1 MSGLMVANGSWYQ
14 RWLAWLVMAMLALQL
29 FGLARHHHAIDSHPL
44 DCASCFAGS
53 VPPADQALAPP
64 ALVPL
69 RLAGSYAFSPAAP
82 PASPVLRSFL
92 IPHAHGPP
100 GLVSTS

>member
-1 MSGLMVANGSWYQ
+1 MVANSSWIQ
-14 RWLAWLVMAMLALQL
+14 RWLAWLVMAMLVLQL
-29 FGLARHHHAIDSHPL
+29 FGLTQHHHAPGSQAP

-69 RLAGSYAFSPAAP
+69 RLAGSYSFSPAVP
-82 PASPVLRSFL
+82 PASPVLRRFL
-92 IPHAHGPP
+92 VPHAQGPP
-100 GLVSTS
+100 GPVS

>member
-1 MSGLMVANGSWYQ
+1 MVANGSRYK

-29 FGLARHHHAIDSHPL
+29 FGLGQHHHAIDSHPI
-44 DCASCFAGS
+44 DCASCFACS
-53 VPPADQALAPP
+53 VPPADQPFTPP
-64 ALVPL
+64 ALAPL
-69 RLAGSYAFSPAAP
+69 RLAGSHLLSTPVP

-100 GLVSTS
+100 GPVS

>member
-1 MSGLMVANGSWYQ
+1 MVANGSRYK

-29 FGLARHHHAIDSHPL
+29 FGLGQHHHAIDSHPI

-53 VPPADQALAPP
+53 VPPADQPFTPP

-69 RLAGSYAFSPAAP
+69 RLAGSYSFSPAVP
-82 PASPVLRSFL
+82 LASPVLRSFL

-100 GLVSTS
+100 RPVS

>member
-1 MSGLMVANGSWYQ
+1 MLGLMVANGSRYK

-29 FGLARHHHAIDSHPL
+29 FGLGQHHHAIDSHPI

-53 VPPADQALAPP
+53 VPPADQPFTPP
-64 ALVPL
+64 ALAPL
-69 RLAGSYAFSPAAP
+69 RLAGSYSFSPAVP

-100 GLVSTS
+100 RPVS

>member
-1 MSGLMVANGSWYQ
+1 MVANSSWIQ
-14 RWLAWLVMAMLALQL
+14 RWLAWLVMAMLVLQL
-29 FGLARHHHAIDSHPL
+29 FGLTQHHHAPGSQAP

-64 ALVPL
+64 ALLML
-69 RLAGSYAFSPAAP
+69 RLAGSYSFSSTVQ
-82 PASPVLRSFL
+82 PASPVLRSFI

-100 GLVSTS
+100 ALVA